1 MTLDTCPIC
10 GFRPSTIT
18 PNGDRATIHCER
30 CGDFDLTGTTFD
42 IAQHWGAGQQ
52 PARDPRGRF
61 SASHAIRRMQV
72 RGRPRPQINS
82 KLLGAI
88 WSQPLPPMQRQA
100 ELLILALGDQDLSPG
115 EYVRWRIERFCAEVG
130 TRDDPPTGLTSALNA
145 VMRHLE
151 GRFIEIERQPPSPNI
166 GLRLTFDGS
175 HARAQRPR
183 VESTRKESRASTWL
197 PTPTLRWLRCDR
209 GSECLFPSRDSKP
222 FVTCVLSIARSS
234 TPGTS
239 RCGLGNRRHRS
250 GNAPSGAILIAPFL
264 NPFTRMKA
272 PRTMSRHRFLRNI
285 SSATALMGWFT
296 RVFLG
301 EGYSVALF
309 DLSAADLIN
318 CCLHETKQ
326 LSFVFEEFWK
336 R

>member
-100 ELLILALGDQDLSPG
+100 EPLILALGDQDLSPG

-166 GLRLTFDGS
+166 GLRLTFDGWGEYERLRRET
-175 HARAQRPR
+175 A
-183 VESTRKESRASTWL
+183 ESKTAFMAM
-197 PTPTLRWLRCDR
+197 
-209 GSECLFPSRDSKP
+209 GY
-222 FVTCVLSIARSS
+222 
-234 TPGTS
+234 
-239 RCGLGNRRHRS
+239 
-250 GNAPSGAILIAPFL
+250 GNADVAHVVAD
-264 NPFTRMKA
+264 
-272 PRTMSRHRFLRNI
+272 
-285 SSATALMGWFT
+285 
-296 RVFLG
+296 VFVLAVRETG
-301 EGYSVALF
+301 F
-309 DLSAADLIN
+309 DLYRLDDRPKAGLIDNRMRVDIRTAKFLVCDLTDEN
-318 CCLHETKQ
+318 RGAYWEAGFAEGTGKP
-326 LSFVFEEFWK
+326 VFYTCEGKKFDSV
-336 R
+336 RPH